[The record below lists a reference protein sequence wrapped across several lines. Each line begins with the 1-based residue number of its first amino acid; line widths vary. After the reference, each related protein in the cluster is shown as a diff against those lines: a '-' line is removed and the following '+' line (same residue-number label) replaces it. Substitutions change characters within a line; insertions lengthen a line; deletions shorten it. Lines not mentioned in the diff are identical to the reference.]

1 MSRSAPVQRLSVT
14 EIRSRKGDQKLVCL
28 TAYTAPMA
36 ALVDPYVDMILVAD
50 SVGVVMHGM
59 QNAVGVTLD
68 MMIMHAQA
76 VMRGSSRALVIV
88 DLPFGTYEQSSQ
100 VAYES
105 AVKVI
110 RATGAQAVK
119 IEATENTAP
128 IIGFLVQRGIQVMG
142 HIGLRPLAVSAAGA
156 ADASVKGRQASERE
170 RAVKDARMAVQAGAF
185 ALVLDGVGRDVAD
198 FITREVNVP
207 TIGHGASPDCDGQIL
222 ITDDMLG
229 VFESTPKFVRR
240 YADLRETI
248 SQAVG
253 TYARDVR
260 RGQFPS
266 LSEIYILRAG

>member
-1 MSRSAPVQRLSVT
+1 VSRPAPTQRLSVT
-14 EIRSRKGDQKLVCL
+14 EIRARKGDQKLVCL
-28 TAYTAPMA
+28 TAFSAPTA
-36 ALVDPYVDMILVAD
+36 ALIDPFVDMIMVTD
-50 SVGVVMHGM
+50 SVGTVVHGLPS
-59 QNAVGVTLD
+59 NTAVTLD
-68 MMIMHAQA
+68 MMILHAQA
-76 VMRGSSRALVIV
+76 VMRGSSRAVVVV

-100 VAYES
+100 AAYES

-110 RATGAQAVK
+110 RASGCQAVK
-119 IEATENTAP
+119 IEATESTAP
-128 IIGFLVQRGIQVMG
+128 IIGFLSQRGIQVMG
-142 HIGLRPLAVSAAGA
+142 HIGLRPLAVSTG
-156 ADASVKGRQASERE
+156 DPSVKGRQASERE

-198 FITREVNVP
+198 FITRDVSVP
-207 TIGHGASPDCDGQIL
+207 TIGNGASPDCDGQIL
-222 ITDDMLG
+222 ITEDMLG

-248 SQAVG
+248 SQAVN

>member
-1 MSRSAPVQRLSVT
+1 VSRSAPAQRLSVT

-28 TAYTAPMA
+28 TAYSAPGA
-36 ALVDPYVDMILVAD
+36 ALIDPYVDMILVAD
-50 SVGVVMHGM
+50 SVGVVVHGM
-59 QNAVGVTLD
+59 QSTVGVTLD

-76 VMRGSSRALVIV
+76 VMRGSSRALVVV

-128 IIGFLVQRGIQVMG
+128 IIGFLVARGIQVMG
-142 HIGLRPLAVSAAGA
+142 HIGLRPLAAASGGG
-156 ADASVKGRQASERE
+156 DASVKGRQASERE

-222 ITDDMLG
+222 ITEDMLG

>member
-1 MSRSAPVQRLSVT
+1 VSRSAPVQRLSVT

-28 TAYTAPMA
+28 TAYSAPFA
-36 ALVDPYVDMILVAD
+36 ALIDPYVDMILVAD
-50 SVGVVMHGM
+50 SVGVVVHGM
-59 QNAVGVTLD
+59 QSNVGVTLD

-76 VMRGSSRALVIV
+76 VMRGSARALVVV

-100 VAYES
+100 TAYES

-142 HIGLRPLAVSAAGA
+142 HIGLRPLAVSAG
-156 ADASVKGRQASERE
+156 DASAKGRQASERE

-198 FITREVNVP
+198 FITREVSVP

-222 ITDDMLG
+222 ITEDMLG

-240 YADLRETI
+240 YADLRDTI